1 MGFDQLAALL
11 GASAVVI
18 GAVAALGK
26 SIADIIT
33 AARKKDTTPAPQVGI
48 PAVVSDDD
56 IDYRAYADMKAQ
68 LSKAEQRAEK
78 AERDR
83 DAWMHRALGIDED
96 THPT

>member
-48 PAVVSDDD
+48 PAVVPDDD
-56 IDYRAYADMKAQ
+56 IDYRAYADMK
-68 LSKAEQRAEK
+68 KRAED
-78 AERDR
+78 AEL
-83 DAWMHRALGIDED
+83 ALREYLEARRLAAPDED